1 MKNILL
7 IIISII
13 AYVPVSGLA
22 ADELVFIVREGD
34 TARSLTGRYL
44 VRPTA
49 WERVV
54 QYNYILK
61 PGNLIRVPDELIKIE
76 GKAFL
81 SSIFGDVKVKSSG
94 GSEWVKAIDGIILR
108 NGDTVRSGL
117 ESGAVM
123 RMGRDDEV
131 VMRSSTEV
139 AFEPYN
145 KLLGGKANR
154 ITINSGTIL
163 ASTRKRE
170 DREFRF
176 EIRTPDS
183 ELELTGTMI
192 RAKVNSDGT
201 TQYEVLHG
209 ETLIKSGGKEEVVSG
224 ESGIVVGDGIE

>member
-1 MKNILL
+1 MKQILL

-13 AYVPVSGLA
+13 VSIPVSSLA
-22 ADELVFIVREGD
+22 EDELVFIVREGD

-61 PGNLIRVPDELIKIE
+61 PGNLIRVPAELIKSE

-94 GSEWVKAIDGIILR
+94 GSEWVKAIEGIILR
-108 NGDTVRSGL
+108 DGDTVRSGL

-123 RMGRDDEV
+123 RMGREDEV

-145 KLLGGKANR
+145 KLLSGKANR

-192 RAKVNSDGT
+192 RAKVNSAGK
-201 TQYEVLHG
+201 TQFEVLHG
-209 ETLIKSGGKEEVVSG
+209 ETMIKAGGREILVDG
-224 ESGIVVGDGIE
+224 ESGIRIE

>member
-1 MKNILL
+1 MKRIYLILIAV
-7 IIISII
+7 IIFGS
-13 AYVPVSGLA
+13 VPGLA
-22 ADELVFIVREGD
+22 EEELVFVVREGD
-34 TARSLTGRYL
+34 TARTVTERYL

-61 PGNLIRVPDELIKIE
+61 PGNLIRVPAELIKSE

-81 SSIFGDVKVKSSG
+81 SSIFGDVNVKSSG

-108 NGDTVRSGL
+108 DGDTVRSGL

-183 ELELTGTMI
+183 ELELTGTTI
-192 RAKVNSDGT
+192 RAKVNSAGK
-201 TQYEVLHG
+201 TQFEVLHG
-209 ETLIKSGGKEEVVSG
+209 ETMIKAGGREILVDG
-224 ESGIVVGDGIE
+224 ESGIRIE

>member
-1 MKNILL
+1 MKVL
-7 IIISII
+7 IIITII
-13 AYVPVSGLA
+13 YLYS
-22 ADELVFIVREGD
+22 VFSATAEEEFLFVVRKGD
-34 TARSLTGRYL
+34 TARSITERCL

-61 PGNLIRVPDELIKIE
+61 PGNLIRVPAELIKSE

-81 SSIFGDVKVKSSG
+81 SSVFGDVKVKSSG
-94 GSEWVKAIDGIILR
+94 GSEWVRAIDGIILR

-183 ELELTGTMI
+183 ELELTGTTI
-192 RAKVNSDGT
+192 RAKVNSAGK
-201 TQYEVLHG
+201 TQFEVLHG
-209 ETLIKSGGKEEVVSG
+209 ETMIKAGGREILVDG
-224 ESGIVVGDGIE
+224 ESGIRIE